1 MKITTLA
8 TTIALASALAMS
20 SSFAFAQAG
29 EGDSNYEGDYTSG
42 GGPGGSI
49 YSGGYGSYGGYVP
62 YVRSYAYAPDVRLPR
77 LAPAP
82 HRRAHSYNHHY

>member
-49 YSGGYGSYGGYVP
+49 YSGGYGGYAP
-62 YVRSYAYAPDVRLPR
+62 SARSYAYEPEVRLPR
-77 LAPAP
+77 LTH
-82 HRRAHSYNHHY
+82 HRRAHSTTSHDH